1 MKKKIKQAMS
11 LSSAALTVMS
21 AIPMSLVA
29 SVADAY
35 ANETTETNIQTN
47 SQEKTQPTYRNVMYY
62 GDWSIYGGQGN
73 YFPKDMPADQ
83 YTHINFAFV
92 DMDSNGDL
100 LLPDQDAA
108 FASGVGSGHELGS
121 QLGGIIPALAALRE
135 KNPNIK
141 TGISLGGWSKSG
153 DFSKV
158 AADPIKRAK
167 YVKNVMQFL
176 KYTDMDFIDVDWEYP
191 NSVRQPDLVD
201 NKNDEGTPDAGPQDR
216 ENYLTLMQDL
226 RNALDKQGAEIGKT
240 YELSTAIHGAKEK
253 LEEHMDVKRL
263 FDIIDFGN
271 VMTYDLHGAW
281 DEKAGHQT
289 ALYTNPN
296 DPTSYSI
303 DAVVDYLLGKNVDP
317 KKIVIGAAFYTRG
330 WDTVEKG
337 GDASR
342 PGLFQPASATNKDA
356 DGTASKVAN
365 NEAPA
370 AIGDGGR
377 MSGVWSYR
385 SIDKL
390 KAQMPDLKEYWDEE
404 AQAPFMYSESTKDF
418 YTFDNVRSVTAK
430 AEYVKKHQLGGMI
443 SWMASQD
450 KATNNSAVRDELTK
464 AIKEGLFGKEALP
477 VQKQDYDL
485 RLDVDMA
492 IRLGST
498 DSGKKGFEL
507 TLKNNEVLENYAG
520 NALQPADKFYST
532 VKRPKLIFTLK
543 DGATLARGDYKAG
556 AVTVD
561 GDKSIVDLSA
571 VYDGRFLTP
580 GNTYTFKLVR
590 NDSQEVSPDQIES
603 VVLEQ
608 YYDDKTQ
615 LSSQTIIGEA
625 ESNQAPVISGVGNQT
640 ITVGESFDPLAGVT
654 ATDKEDGDLTSQ
666 IKVTGKVDTA
676 KEGNYPLT
684 YSVTDSDGNETI
696 AKRVITVEKK
706 EISNEKP
713 QFFGV
718 NNQTIT
724 VGESFDPLAGVT
736 ATDKEDGDLT
746 SQIKV
751 TGKVD
756 TAKEGNYPLT
766 YSVTDSDGNET
777 IAKRVITVEKK
788 EISNEKPQFFG
799 VNNQT
804 ITVGE
809 NFDPLA
815 GVTATD
821 KEDGNLTKQIKVT
834 GSVDTTKAGVY
845 TLAYSVTDSDSNTT
859 RQERTITV
867 KQKATVDFGVGQGI
881 QWPAQVMA
889 PFVDMTA
896 YVSDREFSNNGAPNL
911 AEIAK
916 QSETKFF
923 NLGFMQ
929 ATGVVNGR
937 LNWSWGGFNGLN
949 ELTNDQWQYE
959 GIKKA
964 IRELRE
970 EGGDVALS
978 FGGLNSGAF
987 WELTQDVTILTNAYQ
1002 ELIEGYG
1009 LTRIDLDVEA
1019 GAMDYQHKKAN
1030 AKAIKK
1036 VQELTGVK
1044 VTLTLP
1050 VMPTGLIQT
1059 GLDVLKA
1066 YLEEGVDLEN
1076 INIMTMCYGA
1086 SVPDYAKGSI
1096 DAVDNTM
1103 KQVKDYFKKYA
1114 GIDLTTEQAYAKLG
1128 TTPSVGFENTGHPYF
1143 TTEMMKQVVDHAVE
1157 KNIGMVSFWSINRD
1171 AKIDNGVGQVK
1182 NRFEFTKVAQTF
1194 GESDIEPDTEA
1205 PTTPKNLTAS
1215 KVTHHSVALNWEA
1228 ATDNVAVKEYL
1239 IFRDG
1244 NKIGTTK
1251 TTSFTD
1257 TTVEAEKEYAYR
1269 VQAIDAAGNTSALSN
1284 ELTVQTEKMPVDNQ
1298 KPTAPSNLSILNITE
1313 KSATV
1318 SWKASTDNVAVSH
1331 YIVNVTG
1338 KGLTTE
1344 KPVTSLNYSITGL
1357 QAGEEYKVTVRAV
1370 DISGNESDVVSKS
1383 FVTKEEGTET
1393 IPQWDP
1399 NKIYLGGEKVMFE
1412 GKEYVANHWTL
1423 NDRPSESGQ
1432 WGPWS
1437 LVTPEASEKNGEWN
1451 TSAIYLAGQIVTL
1464 NGQTYRAKWWNQNVN
1479 PETVQQWGAW
1489 EKI

>member
-108 FASGVGSGHELGS
+108 FASGVGSGHEWGS

-201 NKNDEGTPDAGPQDR
+201 NKNDEGTPNAGPQDR

-303 DAVVDYLLGKNVDP
+303 DAVVDYLLGKNIDP

-356 DGTASKVAN
+356 DGTASKGAN

-430 AEYVKKHQLGGMI
+430 AEYGKKHQLGGMI

-654 ATDKEDGDLTSQ
+654 ATDKEDGDLT
-666 IKVTGKVDTA
+666 G
-676 KEGNYPLT
+676 
-684 YSVTDSDGNETI
+684 
-696 AKRVITVEKK
+696 
-706 EISNEKP
+706 
-713 QFFGV
+713 
-718 NNQTIT
+718 
-724 VGESFDPLAGVT
+724 
-736 ATDKEDGDLT
+736 
-746 SQIKV
+746 QIKV

-821 KEDGNLTKQIKVT
+821 KEDGDLTKQIKVT

-1019 GAMDYQHKKAN
+1019 GAMDYQHNKAN

-1036 VQELTGVK
+1036 IQELTGVK

-1114 GIDLTTEQAYAKLG
+1114 GIDLTTEQAYVKLG

-1344 KPVTSLNYSITGL
+1344 KTVTSLNYSITGL

-1370 DISGNESDVVSKS
+1370 DTSGNESDSVSKS
-1383 FVTKEEGTET
+1383 FVTKEESTET

-1479 PETVQQWGAW
+1479 PETVQQWGVW

>member
-108 FASGVGSGHELGS
+108 FASGVGSGHEWGS

-201 NKNDEGTPDAGPQDR
+201 NKNDEGTPNAGPQDR

-303 DAVVDYLLGKNVDP
+303 DAVVDYLLGKNIDP

-356 DGTASKVAN
+356 DGTASKGAN

-724 VGESFDPLAGVT
+724 VGENFDPLAGVT
-736 ATDKEDGDLT
+736 ATDKEDGD
-746 SQIKV
+746 
-751 TGKVD
+751 
-756 TAKEGNYPLT
+756 
-766 YSVTDSDGNET
+766 
-777 IAKRVITVEKK
+777 
-788 EISNEKPQFFG
+788 
-799 VNNQT
+799 
-804 ITVGE
+804 
-809 NFDPLA
+809 
-815 GVTATD
+815 
-821 KEDGNLTKQIKVT
+821 LTKQIKVT

-911 AEIAK
+911 AEIAE

-1019 GAMDYQHKKAN
+1019 GAMDYQHNKAN

-1036 VQELTGVK
+1036 IQELTGVK

-1114 GIDLTTEQAYAKLG
+1114 GIDLTTEQAYVKLG

-1338 KGLTTE
+1338 KSLTTE
-1344 KPVTSLNYSITGL
+1344 KTVTSLNYSITGL

-1370 DISGNESDVVSKS
+1370 DTSGNESDAVSKS
-1383 FVTKEEGTET
+1383 FVTKEESTET

-1479 PETVQQWGAW
+1479 PETVQQWGVW